1 MGESLVIEG
10 KGECEEALLIIIEC
24 LEVVKDLEMIVWA
37 LDKGADNSNFIE
49 SLLKNVLSF
58 KLMLN
63 KRVSKESLSSSF
75 RVEIWRSFGRLCEWE
90 ECIVFGIRVE
100 FAWIEAMGSF
110 KQEGFKGM
118 ALESKALRVLEGFK
132 ELEELESKLRVLEF
146 KREVLLEGVRES
158 KSKELVVLESLES
171 KT

>member
-24 LEVVKDLEMIVWA
+24 LEVVRDLEMIVWA
-37 LDKGADNSNFIE
+37 LEVEGVLTLIE

-75 RVEIWRSFGRLCEWE
+75 SVEIWRSFGRLCEWE

-146 KREVLLEGVRES
+146 KREVLLEGFRES